1 VVAAPPGAPHHRGM
15 ITTPAQS
22 QTKDLILRSLQIMRD
37 GTFEDFEEVVHPT
50 ALNREAAS
58 EPPASRGL
66 GPRAFYATAL
76 WLRDAF
82 ADLRWDVHELVIE
95 GDLAVAHMTMKGR
108 HVRDLVQYDEDA
120 RVAQV
125 FPPTGKEFATT
136 QTHWFRVLDGQ
147 VVEHW
152 ANRDD
157 LGTAMQLGWV
167 PPTPRYM
174 LRMALARR
182 RARRREAR
190 L

>member
-1 VVAAPPGAPHHRGM
+1 
-15 ITTPAQS
+15 
-22 QTKDLILRSLQIMRD
+22 
-37 GTFEDFEEVVHPT
+37 
-50 ALNREAAS
+50 
-58 EPPASRGL
+58 
-66 GPRAFYATAL
+66 
-76 WLRDAF
+76 
-82 ADLRWDVHELVIE
+82 
-95 GDLAVAHMTMKGR
+95 MTMKGR

-182 RARRREAR
+182 RVRRREAA